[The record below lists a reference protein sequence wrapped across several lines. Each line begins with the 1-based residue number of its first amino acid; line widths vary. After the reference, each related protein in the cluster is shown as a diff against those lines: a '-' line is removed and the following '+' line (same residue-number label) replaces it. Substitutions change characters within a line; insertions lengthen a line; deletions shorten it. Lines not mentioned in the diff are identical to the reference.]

1 MVATL
6 TAVEPVTAER
16 RITADELCRLYA
28 QDVCRFAAMMSTSA
42 SDADDLAQEALLRAV
57 RALSSYNPA
66 RGPMVAWLWCI
77 LSNAAKDA
85 AGRRQRVRD
94 LVIGIG
100 VVTPRASETVE
111 DRVIIQIRDAEL
123 HAQLRGLALRDRTL
137 IASRYGIGL
146 DTRDVAGAM
155 GLSPESTAK
164 AIRRALARLRAR
176 LEASEK

>member
-66 RGPMVAWLWCI
+66 RGPMVAWLWRI

-94 LVIGIG
+94 LVIRIG
-100 VVTPRASETVE
+100 VVTPRGLGN
-111 DRVIIQIRDAEL
+111 R
-123 HAQLRGLALRDRTL
+123 RGPGHHPDPGRRTSCP
-137 IASRYGIGL
+137 AAAPG
-146 DTRDVAGAM
+146 
-155 GLSPESTAK
+155 TA
-164 AIRRALARLRAR
+164 
-176 LEASEK
+176 

>member
-1 MVATL
+1 
-6 TAVEPVTAER
+6 
-16 RITADELCRLYA
+16 
-28 QDVCRFAAMMSTSA
+28 
-42 SDADDLAQEALLRAV
+42 
-57 RALSSYNPA
+57 
-66 RGPMVAWLWCI
+66 MVAWLWRI

-137 IASRYGIGL
+137 IALRYGIGL